1 MITGA
6 LWIFYSLVHFTIS
19 LKKMLELEFL
29 YLKKNDS
36 GQKNN
41 TDKHKTHDV
50 NQIIQSEIRETRK
63 ENICFK
69 VGFEIM

>member
-1 MITGA
+1 MQTQ
-6 LWIFYSLVHFTIS
+6 VRFTIS
-19 LKKMLELEFL
+19 YQKKKEIRQM
-29 YLKKNDS
+29 
-36 GQKNN
+36 NN

-50 NQIIQSEIRETRK
+50 NQVIQSEIRETRK